1 MLRIFIGYDERQS
14 VAYNVCRHSI
24 ERRSSVPV
32 AITPLKLDTL
42 PLKREGLT
50 RFTFSRFLVP
60 WLCDWHGQA
69 LFLDSDFI
77 CLGDVAEILDCWG
90 DQWANSSSPA
100 PAVMVSKNP
109 VRFEWPS
116 LMLFDCDHDANRILT
131 PEFVATASDLH
142 RLTWLDEKYIGD
154 LPREWNHLVGYDSPR
169 TDAKAV
175 HFTQGLPIFPETE
188 GSEYAEQWRAEH
200 KAMNS
205 TLPWQETMGSSV
217 HAAMTKDGRR
227 VAKLHKD
234 AIRAD

>member
-1 MLRIFIGYDERQS
+1 VLRIFIGYDERQS
-14 VAYNVCRHSI
+14 VAYNVCRYSI

-60 WLCDWHGQA
+60 WLCNYEGRA
-69 LFLDSDFI
+69 IFMDSDFL
-77 CLGDVAEILDCWG
+77 CLDDIAQMSGWG
-90 DQWANSSSPA
+90 LPGGGTH
-100 PAVMVSKNP
+100 P
-109 VRFEWPS
+109 VYVRKSDHKFEWAS
-116 LMLFDCDHDANRILT
+116 LIDFDCGHPSNKILT
-131 PEFVATASDLH
+131 PDYVATANDLH
-142 RLTWLDEKYIGD
+142 RLSWLKDDEIGD
-154 LPREWNHLVGYDSPR
+154 ISKGWNHLVGYDEPWDHASL
-169 TDAKAV
+169 V

-205 TLPWQETMGSSV
+205 TKPWQETMGNSV

-227 VAKLHKD
+227 VARLHKD
-234 AIRAD
+234 AINT